1 MDFDD
6 DRSVA
11 SARTEEVV
19 RAVPRAPLRDADKYD
34 LRADTANH
42 QVPPA
47 SPAEADQGLAQQ
59 SGDAVQSSA
68 EFAPEGETFRTA
80 GGTGATAPD
89 LGGYAAA
96 DSARIAVGDTDV
108 SRGGPSAMGSE
119 AVAGAGGEPVPDGVV
134 AGAGLADGG
143 RAAVTR
149 AGGEVSAGAAAGVA
163 GAGLADGG
171 RAAVMRAGG
180 EVSAGAAAGVAGAG
194 LADGGRAAVTRA
206 GGEVSAGAAAGAGV
220 AGLADG
226 GRGGATSAGGGALTG
241 GGAAGAG
248 GGVAAGVGD
257 SAAGG
262 VENPGPLLRVVRRQE
277 LAFAVV
283 GGFNTALGIGMTVVW
298 LAVLGDNVPPS
309 VAVAAAYAV
318 SIAVAFVLHRT
329 LVFRVRGHLL
339 RDFLRFVAVNSGGL
353 LLNMVLLELA
363 VSVWHFPDKP
373 AAVVVMGLVAVASYF
388 GHRHISFHRRPA
400 VESRDVVG

>member
-11 SARTEEVV
+11 SARTEEVI
-19 RAVPRAPLRDADKYD
+19 RAVPRAPFRDADEYD
-34 LRADTANH
+34 LRTDAASRH
-42 QVPPA
+42 VPPA
-47 SPAEADQGLAQQ
+47 SPPETGPGLAQEPDD
-59 SGDAVQSSA
+59 SVQSAA
-68 EFAPEGETFRTA
+68 EFAPDREKFRPA
-80 GGTGATAPD
+80 DAAPD
-89 LGGYAAA
+89 SDLGRGGHAAA

-108 SRGGPSAMGSE
+108 SPSGPSAT
-119 AVAGAGGEPVPDGVV
+119 GAD
-134 AGAGLADGG
+134 
-143 RAAVTR
+143 
-149 AGGEVSAGAAAGVA
+149 
-163 GAGLADGG
+163 
-171 RAAVMRAGG
+171 
-180 EVSAGAAAGVAGAG
+180 
-194 LADGGRAAVTRA
+194 
-206 GGEVSAGAAAGAGV
+206 
-220 AGLADG
+220 
-226 GRGGATSAGGGALTG
+226 
-241 GGAAGAG
+241 
-248 GGVAAGVGD
+248 
-257 SAAGG
+257 G

-400 VESRDVVG
+400 VESHDVVG

>member
-1 MDFDD
+1 M
-6 DRSVA
+6 
-11 SARTEEVV
+11 
-19 RAVPRAPLRDADKYD
+19 
-34 LRADTANH
+34 
-42 QVPPA
+42 
-47 SPAEADQGLAQQ
+47 
-59 SGDAVQSSA
+59 
-68 EFAPEGETFRTA
+68 
-80 GGTGATAPD
+80 
-89 LGGYAAA
+89 
-96 DSARIAVGDTDV
+96 
-108 SRGGPSAMGSE
+108 
-119 AVAGAGGEPVPDGVV
+119 
-134 AGAGLADGG
+134 
-143 RAAVTR
+143 
-149 AGGEVSAGAAAGVA
+149 
-163 GAGLADGG
+163 
-171 RAAVMRAGG
+171 
-180 EVSAGAAAGVAGAG
+180 
-194 LADGGRAAVTRA
+194 
-206 GGEVSAGAAAGAGV
+206 
-220 AGLADG
+220 
-226 GRGGATSAGGGALTG
+226 
-241 GGAAGAG
+241 
-248 GGVAAGVGD
+248 GVGD

-309 VAVAAAYAV
+309 VAVAASYAV

>member
-11 SARTEEVV
+11 SARTEEVI
-19 RAVPRAPLRDADKYD
+19 RAVPRVPLRDADKYD

-42 QVPPA
+42 QMPPA
-47 SPAEADQGLAQQ
+47 SPGETDLGLAQQ
-59 SGDAVQSSA
+59 SGDSMQSSA
-68 EFAPEGETFRTA
+68 EFAPDGEKFRTA
-80 GGTGATAPD
+80 GGTDATASD
-89 LGGYAAA
+89 LSRDGYAAA
-96 DSARIAVGDTDV
+96 DSARIAVGDTAV
-108 SRGGPSAMGSE
+108 SPGGPSAMESE
-119 AVAGAGGEPVPDGVV
+119 AVAGAGGEPLTSGVV
-134 AGAGLADGG
+134 AGTGAEGVADGG

-149 AGGEVSAGAAAGVA
+149 GAGEVSTGAAAGV
-163 GAGLADGG
+163 GVEGLADGG
-171 RAAVMRAGG
+171 RAGAT
-180 EVSAGAAAGVAGAG
+180 SAGDGALTGV
-194 LADGGRAAVTRA
+194 V
-206 GGEVSAGAAAGAGV
+206 AAAGAG
-220 AGLADG
+220 
-226 GRGGATSAGGGALTG
+226 R
-241 GGAAGAG
+241 
-248 GGVAAGVGD
+248 GVAAVD

-262 VENPGPLLRVVRRQE
+262 LENPGPLLRVVRRQE

>member
-1 MDFDD
+1 
-6 DRSVA
+6 
-11 SARTEEVV
+11 
-19 RAVPRAPLRDADKYD
+19 
-34 LRADTANH
+34 
-42 QVPPA
+42 
-47 SPAEADQGLAQQ
+47 
-59 SGDAVQSSA
+59 
-68 EFAPEGETFRTA
+68 
-80 GGTGATAPD
+80 
-89 LGGYAAA
+89 
-96 DSARIAVGDTDV
+96 
-108 SRGGPSAMGSE
+108 
-119 AVAGAGGEPVPDGVV
+119 
-134 AGAGLADGG
+134 
-143 RAAVTR
+143 
-149 AGGEVSAGAAAGVA
+149 
-163 GAGLADGG
+163 
-171 RAAVMRAGG
+171 MRAGG
-180 EVSAGAAAGVAGAG
+180 EVSTGAAGGVVAGV
-194 LADGGRAAVTRA
+194 
-206 GGEVSAGAAAGAGV
+206 GV

-248 GGVAAGVGD
+248 GGVAVGVGD

>member
-1 MDFDD
+1 M
-6 DRSVA
+6 
-11 SARTEEVV
+11 
-19 RAVPRAPLRDADKYD
+19 
-34 LRADTANH
+34 
-42 QVPPA
+42 
-47 SPAEADQGLAQQ
+47 
-59 SGDAVQSSA
+59 
-68 EFAPEGETFRTA
+68 
-80 GGTGATAPD
+80 
-89 LGGYAAA
+89 
-96 DSARIAVGDTDV
+96 GDTDV
-108 SRGGPSAMGSE
+108 SSSGPNVM
-119 AVAGAGGEPVPDGVV
+119 VAGAADGVAAD
-134 AGAGLADGG
+134 AGAEGLTDGG
-143 RAAVTR
+143 RAAVAR
-149 AGGEVSAGAAAGVA
+149 AGGGASAGAAGGVVA
-163 GAGLADGG
+163 G
-171 RAAVMRAGG
+171 
-180 EVSAGAAAGVAGAG
+180 
-194 LADGGRAAVTRA
+194 
-206 GGEVSAGAAAGAGV
+206 
-220 AGLADG
+220 
-226 GRGGATSAGGGALTG
+226 AGGGALTG
-241 GGAAGAG
+241 AAAG
-248 GGVAAGVGD
+248 GGGATGVGE

-400 VESRDVVG
+400 VESHDVVG

>member
-1 MDFDD
+1 M
-6 DRSVA
+6 
-11 SARTEEVV
+11 
-19 RAVPRAPLRDADKYD
+19 
-34 LRADTANH
+34 
-42 QVPPA
+42 
-47 SPAEADQGLAQQ
+47 
-59 SGDAVQSSA
+59 
-68 EFAPEGETFRTA
+68 
-80 GGTGATAPD
+80 TGA
-89 LGGYAAA
+89 
-96 DSARIAVGDTDV
+96 
-108 SRGGPSAMGSE
+108 E
-119 AVAGAGGEPVPDGVV
+119 
-134 AGAGLADGG
+134 
-143 RAAVTR
+143 
-149 AGGEVSAGAAAGVA
+149 
-163 GAGLADGG
+163 
-171 RAAVMRAGG
+171 
-180 EVSAGAAAGVAGAG
+180 
-194 LADGGRAAVTRA
+194 
-206 GGEVSAGAAAGAGV
+206 
-220 AGLADG
+220 
-226 GRGGATSAGGGALTG
+226 
-241 GGAAGAG
+241 
-248 GGVAAGVGD
+248 GGVAAEVGE

-309 VAVAAAYAV
+309 VAVAAAYGV